1 MNPIING
8 FTVTLNT
15 PNNITVTIILQY
27 AAPSILIF
35 DWVLCA
41 VPRNV
46 FQTQRSIIL

>member
-15 PNNITVTIILQY
+15 PNNITVATTSILQY
-27 AAPSILIF
+27 ATSSILIF

-46 FQTQRSIIL
+46 FQTR